1 MLINAGRVLMICVW
15 GFMAFNLI
23 HPFPKPLKYFMDVAM
38 VFMVFMHALQTIFL
52 KATLAK
58 GEKLSGLLQTRIFFF
73 GVFEML
79 AMQKKQKQALDEA
92 KKKS

>member
-15 GFMAFNLI
+15 GFMVFNLI

-58 GEKLSGLLQTRIFFF
+58 GEKLSKLLQIRIFFF

-79 AMQKKQKQALDEA
+79 AIQKKQK
-92 KKKS
+92 

>member
-1 MLINAGRVLMICVW
+1 MLINTGRVLMICVW
-15 GFMAFNLI
+15 SFMVFNLI

-58 GEKLSGLLQTRIFFF
+58 GEKLSKVLQTRIFFF

-79 AMQKKQKQALDEA
+79 AMQKKQKQTLDAA

>member
-15 GFMAFNLI
+15 GFMVFNLI

-58 GEKLSGLLQTRIFFF
+58 GEKLSKLLQMRIFFF

-79 AMQKKQKQALDEA
+79 AIQKKQK
-92 KKKS
+92 

>member
-1 MLINAGRVLMICVW
+1 MLINAGRILMIFVW
-15 GFMAFNLI
+15 AFMVFNLV

-38 VFMVFMHALQTIFL
+38 IFMIFMHALQTIFL

-58 GEKLSGLLQTRIFFF
+58 GEKLSRMLQIRIFFF

-79 AMQKKQKQALDEA
+79 AMQKKQQQALKDTQQ
-92 KKKS
+92 KP